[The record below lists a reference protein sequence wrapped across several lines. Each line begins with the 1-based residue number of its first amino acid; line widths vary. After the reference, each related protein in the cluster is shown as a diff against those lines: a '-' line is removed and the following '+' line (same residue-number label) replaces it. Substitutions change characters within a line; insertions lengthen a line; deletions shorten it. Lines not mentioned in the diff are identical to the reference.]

1 MLLTYYFPGLGV
13 DSVFT
18 YPIPGLGVSKPIIFQ
33 GWGVGMLFTYYFPG
47 LGVDSVV
54 TYHNCRV
61 GELGGFSSKLEEILL
76 FLLRDARDMRNHS
89 LFINYF
95 SNFRLII
102 LVRLYLIFLQ
112 YAFINFVI
120 NSTELRHNSIHLNL
134 ISEFSI
140 VQIQTSACHIST
152 VVCRSYLKFHP

>member
-1 MLLTYYFPGLGV
+1 
-13 DSVFT
+13 
-18 YPIPGLGVSKPIIFQ
+18 
-33 GWGVGMLFTYYFPG
+33 MLFTYYFPG
-47 LGVDSVV
+47 LGVDSVF

-95 SNFRLII
+95 SNYILII

-152 VVCRSYLKFHP
+152 VVGVVFKVSSLAGNPTTLIMNYARYSKYSKFKITKVLTIKILGLEN